1 MTKDNHT
8 NKTGSGDWYKQLTP
22 AGMQDLTDADS
33 PEALAL
39 GKGGP
44 LVEEAQRLAQD
55 RVSSFTMFL
64 FSEAD
69 FGGSDPLGRMR
80 PASGVLVRVNGMHGI
95 LTAAHVL
102 RRDNNTPQSV
112 EVTVSGVAK
121 GCNKHERGKERLVP
135 VTLTP
140 RRVIAEGFWNKW
152 EQGPDLAILPI
163 YPAEME
169 QFKNQRQGLVA
180 YNLQKEHLTREVVA
194 GLRPSV
200 RFFALVDGFGNA
212 ATRTVRKHTHP
223 KGAGQDLRMTRMAFF
238 TQIHEDE
245 ACQRDGHDYLDIPAV
260 LEDTAPP
267 AQWEYK
273 LPGRAAEEIE
283 VERRR
288 AGAAQEMWAGMSGA
302 GVWKIAMKIDA
313 EGRPTGEPL
322 AELAGIVFY
331 AQEEKGCLIAHGS
344 GSIERMASAYRGCP
358 ELVVPPS

>member
-1 MTKDNHT
+1 MTKDNHK
-8 NKTGSGDWYKQLTP
+8 NKTGPGDWHKQLVP
-22 AGMQDLTDADS
+22 AGMQDLTDSDS

-44 LVEEAQRLAQD
+44 VAEEAQRLAQD

-64 FSEAD
+64 FSESE

-121 GCNKHERGKERLVP
+121 GWNKHERGQERLMP
-135 VTLTP
+135 VKLTP
-140 RRVIAEGFWNKW
+140 RKVIAAGFKN
-152 EQGPDLAILPI
+152 EREEGPDLAILPI

-180 YNLQKEHLTREVVA
+180 YNLRKKHLTCETVA
-194 GLRPSV
+194 GLRPTV
-200 RFFALVDGFGNA
+200 RFFSLVDGFNNA
-212 ATRTVRKHTHP
+212 ASQTVRKHTRP
-223 KGAGQDLRMTRMAFF
+223 KGAGQDLRMSRMAFF
-238 TQIHEDE
+238 TQIHEAE

-273 LPGRAAEEIE
+273 LPGTAAEEIE
-283 VERRR
+283 AARRR
-288 AGAAQEMWAGMSGA
+288 SAATREVWAGMSGA
-302 GVWKIAMKIDA
+302 GVWKIAMKIDG
-313 EGRPTGEPL
+313 EGRPTGDTL

-331 AQEEKGCLIAHGS
+331 SQEEKGCLIAHGS
-344 GSIERMASAYRGCP
+344 GSIERMASAYKGCP
-358 ELVVPPS
+358 ELVVPHS